1 MTNIIQHNSYQELLR
16 AVEKTFGHP
25 LLVPSDFEY
34 LANQLFEKTGE
45 RLSASTLMRLWD
57 YSKHVEPRKSTLN
70 ILARYIGYNDAFTFF
85 QTLQATQEKPT
96 FSVKKGF
103 FSSRKGIFGLL
114 LAVLG
119 IGVVGLCLFFLGG
132 EEKPRRVLKLSEIKN
147 TKLYRISSR
156 HGIRGDLGVG
166 DHMLCTTFELAQN
179 RRCLQPADF
188 AILKYEGNYYLYS
201 VSDSLFVNF
210 TGHFVDAPIAPD
222 GVKLTLAPTPSDSC
236 FTFIF
241 TWRQKQFTLNI
252 NQGNGIIITD
262 YGVETGDYDDG
273 NMLEIYEVG
282 DFDPT
287 EPLKRFAQLK
297 AENEKANQSLVAEQ
311 TYCIYTLQ
319 DAKGREGERRHYLAA
334 NGRLT
339 DAFNDS
345 CRFVFHPTQGDTL
358 YASPSFRICS
368 HVEGLG
374 VPQGCPRGFTNI
386 LYGNEQRTI
395 QRGYIEVRE
404 YHGDIFSGQAFLLG
418 SNGCYAIRSTN
429 VPMSFQF
436 AGAYWC
442 VVDADNDGAPDIDYS
457 AERQYVWHI
466 EPTNPK

>member
-1 MTNIIQHNSYQELLR
+1 MNNDYQQLLR
-16 AVEKTFGHP
+16 AVEQALGRS
-25 LLVPSDFEY
+25 LISPSDFEY
-34 LANQLFEKTGE
+34 LANQLFEKTHE
-45 RLSASTLMRLWD
+45 HLSTSTLMRLWG
-57 YSKHVEPRKSTLN
+57 YTERVKPRKSTLDV
-70 ILARYIGYNDAFTFF
+70 LARFLGYNDSPAFFN
-85 QTLQATQEKPT
+85 TLQPTTEVEDHADEKAV
-96 FSVKKGF
+96 S
-103 FSSRKGIFGLL
+103 SSRKAIFYVL
-114 LAVLG
+114 LAVVG
-119 IGVVGLCLFFLGG
+119 IGFAVLAAFFFAGG
-132 EEKPRRVLKLSEIKN
+132 EEKPRRILKLSELKN
-147 TKLYRISSR
+147 TKMYRISSR
-156 HGIRGDLGVG
+156 HGERGELGVLN
-166 DHMLCTTFELAQN
+166 HELCTTFELAQKK
-179 RRCLQPADF
+179 RCLQPADF

-236 FTFIF
+236 FSFIF
-241 TWRQKQFTLNI
+241 TWREKQFTLNM
-252 NQGNGIIITD
+252 NEGNGIIITD
-262 YGVETGDYDDG
+262 YGVATGDYDEG

-297 AENEKANQSLVAEQ
+297 AEHEKANQSLVAEQ

-319 DAKGREGERRHYLAA
+319 DAKGREGERRHYVAA

-395 QRGYIEVRE
+395 QRGHIEVRE

-442 VVDADNDGAPDIDYS
+442 VVDADNDGSPDIDYS

-466 EPTNPK
+466 EPTDPK